1 MDSALAVA
9 PALLVSH
16 TGPPS
21 QGLAQPLPHPRED
34 TALAASRHLP
44 QPHLRPGLLPT
55 IHALGLLLI
64 QHEPVLVAE
73 FGHLLPLVV
82 HSLHGWIVGDDV
94 FQGLPLGDSQSL
106 TPTSSSSGRLSRRLL
121 GVDVYPDLTQLRR
134 GTTTNPRKLSG
145 LLWVPEEVLQE
156 GLGANT
162 EASP

>member
-1 MDSALAVA
+1 M
-9 PALLVSH
+9 
-16 TGPPS
+16 
-21 QGLAQPLPHPRED
+21 
-34 TALAASRHLP
+34 
-44 QPHLRPGLLPT
+44 
-55 IHALGLLLI
+55 
-64 QHEPVLVAE
+64 
-73 FGHLLPLVV
+73 
-82 HSLHGWIVGDDV
+82 